1 MKVAT
6 HDTENYIILNE
17 IKSSNPDKND
27 MLLINAADGSF
38 SFAHGVVENEN
49 GMSWDNKVKFQDEV
63 QNLPNKRSHRKK

>member
-27 MLLINAADGSF
+27 MLLINAADGSL

-63 QNLPNKRSHRKK
+63 QNLTRKRKYRKK